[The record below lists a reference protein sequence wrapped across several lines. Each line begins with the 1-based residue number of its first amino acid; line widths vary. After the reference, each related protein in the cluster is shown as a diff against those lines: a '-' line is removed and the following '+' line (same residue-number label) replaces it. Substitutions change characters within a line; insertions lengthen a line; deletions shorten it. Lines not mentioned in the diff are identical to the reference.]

1 MTSPL
6 VSNMNMENLIA
17 NLTKRGFKVTYFE
30 TGKDAT
36 DYLSENIKDKTV
48 GLGGSITL
56 KELGIFD
63 ILQEN
68 NTVWWHGKGLQL
80 KEYGGYTVMQNAMST
95 DIYITS
101 ANAISEQGQIINIDG
116 RGNRVASTLYGHKKV
131 YFVVGKN
138 KIAPTFEDAMWRAR
152 NIAAPKN
159 AQRLNMNTPCAVKGD
174 KCYDCSAPD
183 RICRGFVTL
192 EMPPM
197 DMEVEVVLIN
207 EELGF

>member
-17 NLTKRGFKVTYFE
+17 NLTKRGFKVTSFE
-30 TGKDAT
+30 TGNEAA
-36 DYLSENIKDKTV
+36 DYLKDNIKDTTV

-56 KELGIFD
+56 KELGVFD

-159 AQRLNMNTPCAVKGD
+159 AQRLNMNTPCAVKAD

-183 RICRGFVTL
+183 RICRGFVML